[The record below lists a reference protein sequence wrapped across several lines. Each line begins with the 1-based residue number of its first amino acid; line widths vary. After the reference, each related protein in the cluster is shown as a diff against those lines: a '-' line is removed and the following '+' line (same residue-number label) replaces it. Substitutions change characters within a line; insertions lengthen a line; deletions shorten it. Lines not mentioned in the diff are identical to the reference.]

1 MAVWY
6 LDTSAAFKLLLRER
20 ESADLIAAI
29 SADRPTLVSSY
40 LLETELRRAAN
51 RVGTLSQRQVTNL
64 LDRVGLYELTPAMHT
79 QAGLLPGVNLRSL
92 DALHLAT
99 AISVGVDALAAIRA
113 RAPDLPVLILSG
125 FPETHYATT
134 LLRQGCA
141 AAIVMPISSC
151 SSRRSACSTVSSGS
165 ILPPGN
171 SQ

>member
-99 AISVGVDALAAIRA
+99 AISVGVDALAAYDLRLIEAA
-113 RAPDLPVLILSG
+113 RDAGLVVLAPG
-125 FPETHYATT
+125 
-134 LLRQGCA
+134 A
-141 AAIVMPISSC
+141 AAC
-151 SSRRSACSTVSSGS
+151 A
-165 ILPPGN
+165 
-171 SQ
+171 

>member
-79 QAGLLPGVNLRSL
+79 QAGLLPGVTSGAS
-92 DALHLAT
+92 ALGVGGRRGAGAPGGGMCLT
-99 AISVGVDALAAIRA
+99 LSVRRA
-113 RAPDLPVLILSG
+113 G
-125 FPETHYATT
+125 
-134 LLRQGCA
+134 
-141 AAIVMPISSC
+141 
-151 SSRRSACSTVSSGS
+151 
-165 ILPPGN
+165 
-171 SQ
+171 

>member
-99 AISVGVDALAAIRA
+99 AISV
-113 RAPDLPVLILSG
+113 
-125 FPETHYATT
+125 
-134 LLRQGCA
+134 
-141 AAIVMPISSC
+141 
-151 SSRRSACSTVSSGS
+151 RSPTA
-165 ILPPGN
+165 
-171 SQ
+171 